1 MGCCGSRSWK
11 EEWGASGG
19 EESCVKV
26 VLSNEFLKL
35 RVNMIQLFQLVEKGF
50 ERRHAILT
58 TIATI
63 IITEDIRV
71 RVLSASVKNIEI

>member
-1 MGCCGSRSWK
+1 MGCCGSRSWN

-35 RVNMIQLFQLVEKGF
+35 RVNMIQLFHQLAEKGF

-71 RVLSASVKNIEI
+71 LSASVKNLKI